1 MGLLRVIVMTLGLM
15 AFAAAASPGDPRMGT
30 EYQLLAA
37 PQPVQ
42 AAGARVE
49 VIEFFM
55 YHCPFCNALE
65 PELAAWVKRQGERIA
80 FRRVHIPY
88 SGVNDPEAHLFLT
101 LEAMGK
107 LDAMHAKV
115 LHAVHVE
122 RQRLM
127 KDDAIIDWV
136 GRNGID
142 QTEFLAAWN
151 SFGVT
156 TRLKR
161 LPRSIG
167 DYGVDSAPLIVVNG
181 KYRTAPSMAGAGAP
195 AGGDPMAQT
204 VQVLDALVAKAA
216 KENEAR
222 AATAAQK

>member
-1 MGLLRVIVMTLGLM
+1 M
-15 AFAAAASPGDPRMGT
+15 ALSAAASPGDPRMGT

-37 PQPVQ
+37 PQPVE
-42 AAGARVE
+42 AAGAKVE

-55 YHCPFCNALE
+55 YHCPYCNALE

-88 SGVNDPEAHLFLT
+88 SGANDPEAHLFLT
-101 LEAMGK
+101 LDAMGK

-115 LHAVHVE
+115 LHAVHGE

-127 KDDAIIDWV
+127 KDDAIVDWV

-142 QTEFLAAWN
+142 KAEFLAVWN

-161 LPRSIG
+161 LPRTIG
-167 DYGVDSAPLIVVNG
+167 DYGVDSAPMIVVNG
-181 KYRTAPSMAGAGAP
+181 RYRTSPAMAGAGAP
-195 AGGDPMAQT
+195 AGGDAMAQT
-204 VQVLDALVAKAA
+204 VQVLDVLVAKAA
-216 KENEAR
+216 KENQAKA
-222 AATAAQK
+222 AATAQQ